1 MWYYCRSLYIVVVY
15 MHCVYKWNEVFKE
28 RGNKMW
34 YYCRSLYIV
43 VVYMDRVYKW
53 NEVFKE
59 RGNNYKIWYLL
70 S

>member
-1 MWYYCRSLYIVVVY
+1 
-15 MHCVYKWNEVFKE
+15 
-28 RGNKMW
+28 MW